1 MKIKELE
8 GAIEA
13 ILFAMGESVEL
24 SRIAKAINMDTKTTE
39 KLIHN
44 MMDRYEQ
51 EERGIQIIEL
61 GDSYQMCTRKKYYEY
76 LINIAL
82 HPQKPVLT
90 EVMLE
95 TLSIIAYKQPVTK
108 AELEKIRGVK
118 CDHAV
123 NKLVEYNLV
132 REDWMHR
139 ESRFSLE
146 PQRNFCEA
154 SEYRIWM
161 NCLCRIRSR

>member
-82 HPQKPVLT
+82 HPQ
-90 EVMLE
+90 
-95 TLSIIAYKQPVTK
+95 
-108 AELEKIRGVK
+108 
-118 CDHAV
+118 
-123 NKLVEYNLV
+123 
-132 REDWMHR
+132 
-139 ESRFSLE
+139 
-146 PQRNFCEA
+146 
-154 SEYRIWM
+154 
-161 NCLCRIRSR
+161 

>member
-1 MKIKELE
+1 M
-8 GAIEA
+8 
-13 ILFAMGESVEL
+13 EL

-108 AELEKIRGVK
+108 AELEKIRG
-118 CDHAV
+118 
-123 NKLVEYNLV
+123 NW
-132 REDWMHR
+132 EDWMHR

-146 PQRNFCEA
+146 PQRSFCEA

>member
-61 GDSYQMCTRKKYYEY
+61 GDS
-76 LINIAL
+76 
-82 HPQKPVLT
+82 
-90 EVMLE
+90 
-95 TLSIIAYKQPVTK
+95 
-108 AELEKIRGVK
+108 
-118 CDHAV
+118 
-123 NKLVEYNLV
+123 
-132 REDWMHR
+132 
-139 ESRFSLE
+139 
-146 PQRNFCEA
+146 
-154 SEYRIWM
+154 
-161 NCLCRIRSR
+161 

>member
-132 REDWMHR
+132 DWMHR

-146 PQRNFCEA
+146 PQRSFCEA

>member
-1 MKIKELE
+1 MKELE

-61 GDSYQMCTRKKYYEY
+61 GDSYQMCTER
-76 LINIAL
+76 NI
-82 HPQKPVLT
+82 
-90 EVMLE
+90 
-95 TLSIIAYKQPVTK
+95 
-108 AELEKIRGVK
+108 
-118 CDHAV
+118 
-123 NKLVEYNLV
+123 
-132 REDWMHR
+132 
-139 ESRFSLE
+139 
-146 PQRNFCEA
+146 
-154 SEYRIWM
+154 M
-161 NCLCRIRSR
+161 NI

>member
-61 GDSYQMCTRKKYYEY
+61 GDSYQMCTCLLYTSDAADD
-76 LINIAL
+76 N
-82 HPQKPVLT
+82 
-90 EVMLE
+90 
-95 TLSIIAYKQPVTK
+95 
-108 AELEKIRGVK
+108 
-118 CDHAV
+118 
-123 NKLVEYNLV
+123 V
-132 REDWMHR
+132 RV
-139 ESRFSLE
+139 
-146 PQRNFCEA
+146 
-154 SEYRIWM
+154 
-161 NCLCRIRSR
+161 

>member
-1 MKIKELE
+1 MRKKQKKDKEYSVKIKELE

-61 GDSYQMCTRKKYYEY
+61 GDSYQMCTRKKYRVV
-76 LINIAL
+76 
-82 HPQKPVLT
+82 P
-90 EVMLE
+90 
-95 TLSIIAYKQPVTK
+95 
-108 AELEKIRGVK
+108 
-118 CDHAV
+118 
-123 NKLVEYNLV
+123 
-132 REDWMHR
+132 
-139 ESRFSLE
+139 SR
-146 PQRNFCEA
+146 QRPTP
-154 SEYRIWM
+154 
-161 NCLCRIRSR
+161 

>member
-51 EERGIQIIEL
+51 EERGI
-61 GDSYQMCTRKKYYEY
+61 
-76 LINIAL
+76 
-82 HPQKPVLT
+82 
-90 EVMLE
+90 
-95 TLSIIAYKQPVTK
+95 
-108 AELEKIRGVK
+108 
-118 CDHAV
+118 
-123 NKLVEYNLV
+123 
-132 REDWMHR
+132 
-139 ESRFSLE
+139 
-146 PQRNFCEA
+146 
-154 SEYRIWM
+154 
-161 NCLCRIRSR
+161 

>member
-1 MKIKELE
+1 MKELE

-76 LINIAL
+76 CPPSPEAG
-82 HPQKPVLT
+82 T
-90 EVMLE
+90 
-95 TLSIIAYKQPVTK
+95 Y
-108 AELEKIRGVK
+108 RGN
-118 CDHAV
+118 A
-123 NKLVEYNLV
+123 
-132 REDWMHR
+132 
-139 ESRFSLE
+139 
-146 PQRNFCEA
+146 
-154 SEYRIWM
+154 
-161 NCLCRIRSR
+161 

>member
-61 GDSYQMCTRKKYYEY
+61 GDSYQMCTRKKYY
-76 LINIAL
+76 
-82 HPQKPVLT
+82 
-90 EVMLE
+90 
-95 TLSIIAYKQPVTK
+95 
-108 AELEKIRGVK
+108 
-118 CDHAV
+118 
-123 NKLVEYNLV
+123 
-132 REDWMHR
+132 
-139 ESRFSLE
+139 
-146 PQRNFCEA
+146 
-154 SEYRIWM
+154 
-161 NCLCRIRSR
+161 

>member
-51 EERGIQIIEL
+51 EEE
-61 GDSYQMCTRKKYYEY
+61 
-76 LINIAL
+76 
-82 HPQKPVLT
+82 
-90 EVMLE
+90 
-95 TLSIIAYKQPVTK
+95 
-108 AELEKIRGVK
+108 
-118 CDHAV
+118 
-123 NKLVEYNLV
+123 
-132 REDWMHR
+132 
-139 ESRFSLE
+139 ESRS
-146 PQRNFCEA
+146 
-154 SEYRIWM
+154 
-161 NCLCRIRSR
+161 

>member
-51 EERGIQIIEL
+51 EERGIHH
-61 GDSYQMCTRKKYYEY
+61 YY
-76 LINIAL
+76 
-82 HPQKPVLT
+82 
-90 EVMLE
+90 
-95 TLSIIAYKQPVTK
+95 
-108 AELEKIRGVK
+108 
-118 CDHAV
+118 
-123 NKLVEYNLV
+123 
-132 REDWMHR
+132 
-139 ESRFSLE
+139 
-146 PQRNFCEA
+146 
-154 SEYRIWM
+154 
-161 NCLCRIRSR
+161 

>member
-1 MKIKELE
+1 MKELE

-123 NKLVEYNLV
+123 NKPILFGTTEEFLRSFGVQDLDELPMPDPVKVE
-132 REDWMHR
+132 D
-139 ESRFSLE
+139 FKA
-146 PQRNFCEA
+146 EA
-154 SEYRIWM
+154 EEEVQLKLDI
-161 NCLCRIRSR
+161 